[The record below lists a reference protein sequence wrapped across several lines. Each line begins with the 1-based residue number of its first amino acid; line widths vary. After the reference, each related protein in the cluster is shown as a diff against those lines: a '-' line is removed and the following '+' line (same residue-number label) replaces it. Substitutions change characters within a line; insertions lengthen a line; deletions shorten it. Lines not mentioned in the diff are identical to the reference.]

1 MRLPRNRAPT
11 HPGEILLREFLE
23 PTGTSQYRLANAMG
37 VSYPRLNQIVNGK
50 RPITIDTAFRLARY
64 WGTSPDVWLNLQ
76 TAYDLREFEA
86 SEAFKAIREIEPMP
100 PVDALGS

>member
-1 MRLPRNRAPT
+1 MRTPKNRTPT

-37 VSYPRLNQIVNGK
+37 VSYPRLNQIVKGK
-50 RPITIDTAFRLARY
+50 RPVTIDTAFRLAQF

-76 TAYDLREFEA
+76 TAYDLRAFEK
-86 SEAFKAIREIEPMP
+86 SKAFKSIKKIEPLQEIETT
-100 PVDALGS
+100 G